1 MTDLIEKSLS
11 LNETKTRRV
20 INTSAALHFPG
31 TRGERPENLA
41 KAKQFEAG
49 PFARQHCRSGGL
61 IARRWK
67 PSLCCS
73 HHQLRELHSAT
84 DRGGFRRADRRVRTA
99 TGPGDT
105 ADA

>member
-49 PFARQHCRSGGL
+49 LLRAT
-61 IARRWK
+61 IAD
-67 PSLCCS
+67 PV
-73 HHQLRELHSAT
+73 
-84 DRGGFRRADRRVRTA
+84 G
-99 TGPGDT
+99 
-105 ADA
+105 